1 MALKIRLR
9 RQGRTNRPF
18 YRLVVADGSSRRD
31 GKYLEAVG
39 WYDPLQAEG
48 SMNLQLK
55 PERIEHWVNQGAILS
70 ENAVHL
76 VAKGAPDVLKR
87 LEDKVQAHRNKERE
101 QRKARKAKV
110 EG

>member
-18 YRLVVADGSSRRD
+18 YRIVVADGASRRD

-39 WYDPLQAEG
+39 WYDPFQENG
-48 SMNLQLK
+48 PMNLQLK
-55 PERIEHWVNQGAILS
+55 PERIEHWVGQGAILS
-70 ENAVHL
+70 ENATHL
-76 VAKGAPDVLKR
+76 MAKAAPDVLKR
-87 LEDKVQAHRNKERE
+87 LNDKTLAQRAKERD
-101 QRKARKAKV
+101 QRKARKAKA

>member
-18 YRLVVADGSSRRD
+18 YRLVVAEGNSRRD

-39 WYDPLQAEG
+39 WYDPLQEEG

-55 PERIEHWVNQGAILS
+55 PERIEHWVGQGAILS
-70 ENAVHL
+70 ENAVSL
-76 VAKGAPDVLKR
+76 MAKAAPDVLR
-87 LEDKVQAHRNKERE
+87 RINDRAIAHRVKERE

>member
-18 YRLVVADGSSRRD
+18 YRLVVADGNSRRD

-39 WYDPLQAEG
+39 WYDPFQEEG
-48 SMNLQLK
+48 PMNLQLK
-55 PERIEHWVNQGAILS
+55 SERIEHWVNLGAILS
-70 ENAVHL
+70 ENASSL

-87 LEDKVQAHRNKERE
+87 LTDKTQAQRVKERE
-101 QRKARKAKV
+101 QRKARKAKA